1 MSVISGATEPSGPTA
16 VPKEAAMSFWDVFVS
31 IFWFMILVAWF
42 WLIISVITD
51 LFRDHTISGG
61 AKALWCL
68 FIILIPWL
76 GVLVYMIARGGS
88 MRERAEATA
97 RRNDAAFQDYVRHAA
112 GTPSTADE
120 LAKLADLR
128 DRGAISAEDYERAK
142 EKVLAHDGPAPNP
155 ATGQT
160 DAVPARP
167 LP

>member
-1 MSVISGATEPSGPTA
+1 MSI
-16 VPKEAAMSFWDVFVS
+16 WDVFAS

-42 WLIISVITD
+42 WLIISVVAD
-51 LFRDHTISGG
+51 LFRDHTVSGW

-88 MRERAEATA
+88 MRERAEAQA
-97 RRNDAAFQDYVRHAA
+97 ARNDAAFQDYVRRAAGSGA

-128 DRGAISAEDYERAK
+128 ERGAISAEDFERAK
-142 EKVLAHDGPAPNP
+142 NKELAQAGPVPNP
-155 ATGQT
+155 APGWT
-160 DAVPARP
+160 DAVPAQP